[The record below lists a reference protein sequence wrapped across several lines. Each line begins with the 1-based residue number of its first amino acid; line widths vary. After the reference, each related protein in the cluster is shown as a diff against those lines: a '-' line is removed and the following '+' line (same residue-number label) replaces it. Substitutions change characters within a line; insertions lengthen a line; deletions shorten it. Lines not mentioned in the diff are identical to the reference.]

1 MNPIHPRPEVCKW
14 HLLQGKGLWELE
26 RCAALHYLFCCH
38 PRLEGYPEGF
48 EQELKTLKT
57 GLMRVVQTARADE
70 GEINKDG
77 KKPMSHD
84 LYKCLLA
91 RWFFEM
97 GNTDAMFAYCQW
109 AAWWPLGN
117 ECVHQRWLEVSM
129 KLQPLKMVCFQ
140 PTTAGPMLSG
150 VLPVAS
156 LEELNIPTI
165 NRPRNN

>member
-14 HLLQGKGLWELE
+14 HLLQGKGLWEQE
-26 RCAALHYLFCCH
+26 RYITPSLLL
-38 PRLEGYPEGF
+38 PSQTGGLSRGE
-48 EQELKTLKT
+48 ELKMLKT
-57 GLMRVVQTARADE
+57 GLMRVVQTAQADK
-70 GEINKDG
+70 GEINEDG

-84 LYKCLLA
+84 LYKCLA

-140 PTTAGPMLSG
+140 PTTAGPVNLPYLIIHFNLS
-150 VLPVAS
+150 AFDWCTR
-156 LEELNIPTI
+156 ID
-165 NRPRNN
+165 